1 MESQAQ
7 LDWLLEEDAEL
18 PSARYFALRDLLDAP
33 EDDPELQAA
42 RAEVMRAGPV
52 PVILDAQSAEGYW
65 VKPGGGYSP
74 KYRSTVWSLLVLAEL
89 GADPGDER
97 VRGGCEYLLE
107 HSLASNA
114 AFSCYMKSSPS
125 GTVLCLNGN
134 MLYALRA
141 LGFGKD
147 PRVTAA
153 TDWLARAIVGDGELR
168 YYASGTSGPG
178 FACGVNQGKPCA
190 WGANKALRGLLAIP
204 KGERTPMVRRA
215 LDVGAG
221 FLLSRNPVEADYP
234 HTDRVSSTWFK
245 LGFPLSYWSDVLET
259 TANLVDLG
267 KSHDERLR
275 PAFEWILAKADEKGR
290 WRLQNSLNRKMWID
304 FEHQGKP
311 SKMVTLRVLRMLKA
325 AGADLKSSPS
335 NWARALPDG
344 PS

>member
-1 MESQAQ
+1 MDIAP
-7 LDWLLEEDAEL
+7 LDWLLEEDAQL
-18 PSARYFALRDLLDAP
+18 PSARYFALRDLLDTP
-33 EDDPELQAA
+33 EDDPDLQAA
-42 RAEVMRAGPV
+42 RAAVMRTGPV
-52 PVILDAQSAEGYW
+52 PVILDAQSAAGYW

-89 GADPGDER
+89 GADPSNER
-97 VRGGCEYLLE
+97 VRSGCEYLLGN
-107 HSLASNA
+107 SLAANA

-125 GTVLCLNGN
+125 GAVLCLNGN

-147 PRVTAA
+147 PRLTAA
-153 TDWLARAIVGDGELR
+153 TDWLARAIVGDGELQ
-168 YYASGTSGPG
+168 YFASGTSAPG
-178 FACGVNQGKPCA
+178 FACGVNQGKPCG

-204 KGERTPMVRRA
+204 KSERTATVKRA

-234 HTDRVSSTWFK
+234 YTERVSSTWFK

-267 KSHDERLR
+267 KSHDQRLR
-275 PAFEWILAKADEKGR
+275 PAFEWILAKADKQGR

-335 NWARALPDG
+335 NWARALPGG